1 MEEQV
6 KNMIKERVCNDMA
19 LILHVIPL
27 NQDTDTISSWR
38 MVRDADNE
46 QTRTIS
52 ILTKADLALKDGK
65 DILKK
70 RLKKSWQIVNRQN
83 ALLCMAQH
91 RIQRRKRTSLR
102 Q

>member
-1 MEEQV
+1 
-6 KNMIKERVCNDMA
+6 MIKERVYNDMT
-19 LILHVIPL
+19 LILHVVPL

-38 MVRDADNE
+38 VVCDADNE

-65 DILKK
+65 DVLKK
-70 RLKKSWQIVNRQN
+70 RLFLQITSFQTI
-83 ALLCMAQH
+83 LSCMAQH
-91 RIQRRKRTSLR
+91 RIQRKKETNSL